1 MSPRRSPGRRI
12 AKSLLPIV
20 LLVVLVLLCT
30 VGYLAYTVT
39 HPRTRAY
46 LVTPE
51 RFLQLSSEHGVKATG
66 ETWANRDGSTAR
78 GWLLRGAEGQPSV
91 ILLHRYGADRSWLLN
106 LGIKIN
112 ETTGYTVLWP
122 DLRGHGENP
131 LVGWTSFG
139 SREGEDV
146 LAALDYLRTLKT
158 AQGAPLVG
166 ERAGLYGVELGA
178 YAAMLAATR
187 DAKVHALVLDSVP
200 AGADALLRDAV
211 RERVGLDNGL
221 VQGLARMGTGIYLLG
236 SYSNVPACQLAAQL
250 AGRRVLLLTGED
262 APETLR
268 AQTAEVARCFPQ
280 QASLEVKSDLPLTGF
295 NLPSA
300 TGEQGEL
307 YDRRVID
314 FFDKA
319 LR

>member
-20 LLVVLVLLCT
+20 LLVVVVLLGV
-30 VGYLAYTVT
+30 VGYVVYSVT
-39 HPRTRAY
+39 HPPHRAY

-51 RFLQLSSEHGVKATG
+51 RFLQLSSERGVKATD
-66 ETWANRDGSTAR
+66 ETWTNRDGTQAR
-78 GWLLRGAEGQPSV
+78 GWLLRGAEGQPAV
-91 ILLHRYGADRSWLLN
+91 IMLHRYGADRSWLLN

-112 ETTGYTVLWP
+112 ETTSYTVLWP
-122 DLRGHGENP
+122 DLRGHGLDP
-131 LVGWTSFG
+131 PVSWTSFG

-146 LAALDYLRTLKT
+146 AAALDHLRTLKT
-158 AQGAPLVG
+158 PQGHQLVG
-166 ERAGLYGVELGA
+166 ERAGLYGVEMGA
-178 YAAMLAATR
+178 YAAMLAASR
-187 DAKVHALVLDSVP
+187 DEKVQALVLDSVP
-200 AGADALLRDAV
+200 ASTDDILRSAV
-211 RERVGLDNGL
+211 RERVGVDNGL
-221 VQGLARMGTGIYLLG
+221 LQTLTRLGTGIYFLG
-236 SYSNVPACQLAAQL
+236 HYNNTPACSLVSSL
-250 AGRRVLLLTGED
+250 SNRRVLLLTGED
-262 APETLR
+262 APEPLR
-268 AQTAEVARCFPQ
+268 LSTIQLARCFPSQ
-280 QASLEVKSDLPLTGF
+280 TTVEVKSDLPLTGF

>member
-20 LLVVLVLLCT
+20 LLVVLVLVCV
-30 VGYLAYTVT
+30 VGYVVHSVT
-39 HPRTRAY
+39 HPPRRAY

-51 RFLQLSSEHGVKATG
+51 RFLQLSSEHGVKATD
-66 ETWANRDGSTAR
+66 ETWQNRDGTYAR
-78 GWLLRGAEGQPSV
+78 GWLLRGAEGQPAI
-91 ILLHRYGADRSWLLN
+91 ILLHRYGADRSWVLN

-112 ETTGYTVLWP
+112 ETTTYTVLWP
-122 DLRGHGENP
+122 DLRGHGMDP
-131 LVGWTSFG
+131 PVSWTSFG
-139 SREGEDV
+139 SVEGDDV
-146 LAALDYLRTLKT
+146 AAALAYLRTLKT
-158 AQGAPLVG
+158 PQGRPLVG

-178 YAAMLAATR
+178 YAALLAASR
-187 DAKVHALVLDSVP
+187 DDKIQALVLDSAP
-200 AGADALLRDAV
+200 AAPDDILRSAV
-211 RERVGLDNGL
+211 RERVGLDNGPL
-221 VQGLARMGTGIYLLG
+221 QTFTRLGTGIYLMG
-236 SYSNVPACQLAAQL
+236 HYGGGPACGIAASL
-250 AGRRVLLLTGED
+250 SNRRVLLLTGED
-262 APETLR
+262 APEPLR
-268 AQTAEVARCFPQ
+268 AQTVQLARCFPSQ
-280 QASLEVKSDLPLTGF
+280 TTVEVKSDLPLTGF